1 MIEFDKKRTSGIS
14 CEPWEDLLKKYF
26 KLMNLP
32 FDHLNRMDIID
43 LYHEDMTVKEAYYH
57 LRLSTL
63 ISAEVIVSWKDAF
76 GFEQIHFYNNVSI
89 RRFYK
94 QNPSVKKFMD

>member
-1 MIEFDKKRTSGIS
+1 MTEFDKKRTSGIS

-26 KLMNLP
+26 KEMNVP
-32 FDHLNRMDIID
+32 FDQLDRMDIIN

-57 LRLSTL
+57 IRLSTL
-63 ISAEVIVSWKDAF
+63 KSAEVIVSRQDAF
-76 GFEQIHFYNNVSI
+76 GFEKVQFVTNENI

-94 QNPSVKKFMD
+94 QNPSVKKLMD